1 VYGVCIPMC
10 VVYVWCVYIYP
21 CKFMF
26 VHMVSCV
33 YNFVCRY
40 TSVFHYVCISM
51 CVFVYAILA
60 CVRWFL
66 YWICDVC
73 ICVYMM
79 WKYVCI
85 CMAFR
90 VQVPTFTKFLW
101 CVYIY
106 PCKFMFVQFSF
117 TGISNTGSECALKW
131 RFQLQYDECLCVFVV
146 RWL

>member
-26 VHMVSCV
+26 VHMVSVSCV
-33 YNFVCRY
+33 YNIVCRY
-40 TSVFHYVCISM
+40 TSVNLCFSL

-90 VQVPTFTKFLW
+90 VQVPTFTKFCFPSQELVTQEVKVHW
-101 CVYIY
+101 NEDSNLNMMNVCVH
-106 PCKFMFVQFSF
+106 
-117 TGISNTGSECALKW
+117 L
-131 RFQLQYDECLCVFVV
+131 
-146 RWL
+146 

>member
-26 VHMVSCV
+26 VHMVSVSCV
-33 YNFVCRY
+33 YNIVCRY
-40 TSVFHYVCISM
+40 TSVNLCFSL

-90 VQVPTFTKFLW
+90 VQVPTFTKFCFPSHMVSVS
-101 CVYIY
+101 CVYNIVCRY
-106 PCKFMFVQFSF
+106 TSVNLCFS
-117 TGISNTGSECALKW
+117 
-131 RFQLQYDECLCVFVV
+131 LCV
-146 RWL
+146 WN